1 MCVRCAAKRTW
12 RGCGAVRNVPTTCA
26 ASVMRK
32 LKLNY
37 DLINMASFI
46 SFFKRF
52 LDPVDRIQVWRQL
65 RKFWV

>member
-1 MCVRCAAKRTW
+1 
-12 RGCGAVRNVPTTCA
+12 VRNVPTTCA
-26 ASVMRK
+26 AGVMMK

-65 RKFWV
+65 RKFLL